1 MHLRLLLIA
10 ALAAVSVVPAPALAQ
25 YPNRGIQPLPP
36 STQVPQPPAS
46 ATPEAAEAPAA
57 AQAPAA
63 APAPATTTATTATTL
78 PAIPTHNCVA
88 PEYPGDRASN
98 ARILS
103 FNRDYRA
110 YGDCIKKYVDENKA
124 WVNAVIDVNNKAV
137 EEYNKYTLDLKKK
150 IEAAKE

>member
-10 ALAAVSVVPAPALAQ
+10 ALAALSLVPAPALAQ

-36 STQVPQPPAS
+36 SSQVPEPPPS
-46 ATPEAAEAPAA
+46 ATPEAAQTPAA
-57 AQAPAA
+57 TQAPAA
-63 APAPATTTATTATTL
+63 APAPAPTTATAL

-110 YGDCIKKYVDENKA
+110 YGDCIKKYVDGNKA